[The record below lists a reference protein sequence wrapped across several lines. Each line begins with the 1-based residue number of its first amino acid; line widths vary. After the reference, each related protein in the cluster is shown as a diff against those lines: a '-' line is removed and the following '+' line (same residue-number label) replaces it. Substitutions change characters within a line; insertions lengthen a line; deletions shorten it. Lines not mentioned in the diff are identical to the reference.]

1 MARYAESVR
10 NLNTAQ
16 RIKNRYKVLE
26 RNMNRKHI
34 EWMETLYAI
43 HGDQYKVI
51 QNDRLIDLSQL
62 RQDDPS
68 NFRVTHNYLF
78 QAFRSMI
85 AVAMQNDPQPVVS
98 LVRPGKDARA
108 MARAMER
115 LLKYFYIDKGYEEAV
130 KAALGWT
137 FTCGTGFLGVM
148 WDSEGAPPEWVQ
160 DVDKDGN
167 LVYETRKE
175 IMTGEDGNMVYSPY
189 GTPLTEEVLVP
200 KGSYKKMGD
209 LRFVAPSPFDVFPEG
224 GPTWSQVKSV
234 TIRQFE
240 EKQTLVDVY
249 GDKAKSLVADAN
261 SSDFVRYEEIDGYQ
275 NMDRERELI
284 LVLNYYERPTLEHPE
299 GRRIVIANQQV
310 LHEEDLPGREL
321 PIYPV
326 YDMEHPSTMWGE
338 SAIRQAL
345 EVQRNLNS
353 AETDLWMSRRMHAQ
367 PRLVAEQNSLVDGP
381 TRVPNQ
387 PGAILNV
394 RSTAKFRPS
403 FLTAPPL
410 PRYVEYAPERYQKA
424 IEDIAGAHG
433 VTKGSSK
440 GLMSGRQASV
450 VMAADRQ
457 KWGPTIKNLVKAV
470 ELSSTLGLHLWRE
483 FGPFERSIEIFGQVG
498 TPEDVMIFY
507 REFIPKQVKVHIET
521 SQMMP
526 YNEEIRRQQ
535 INEAWQL
542 GAIKDVNMYWK
553 LQRHGEMGRL
563 LGNDEPSRA
572 RARVEMSKLEQGMNV
587 PVEMH
592 EDHMA
597 HIDEH
602 LERMRSPEWYKLP
615 EKAKSAFRMH
625 VAQHQAILSGENTQN
640 PVLAG
645 KSQMPGLPQEMVAPN
660 RGGGLNLAPS
670 MNAEGQAT
678 NPGVNPSQEI
688 LMGA

>member
-1 MARYAESVR
+1 MSRYAESVK

-16 RIKNRYKVLE
+16 QIRSRYKMLE
-26 RNMNRKHI
+26 RSMHKKHI
-34 EWMETLYAI
+34 EWLETLHAI
-43 HGDQYKVI
+43 HGDQYKIV
-51 QNDRLIDLSQL
+51 QNDRLVDLSQL

-68 NFRVTHNYLF
+68 SFRVTHNYLF
-78 QAFRSMI
+78 QTFRSMI
-85 AVAMQNDPQPVVS
+85 AVALQNEPAPIVS
-98 LVRPGKDARA
+98 LLRPGKDARA
-108 MARAMER
+108 MARAIER
-115 LLKYFYIDKGYEEAV
+115 LLKYFYVDKEYEEAV
-130 KAALGWT
+130 KSALGWT
-137 FTCGTGFLGVM
+137 FTCGTGFLGTM

-160 DVDKDGN
+160 DVDSNGN

-175 IMTGEDGNMVYSPY
+175 LMTGENGEMVLSEF
-189 GTPLTEEVLVP
+189 GTPLTEEVLAP

-209 LRFVAPSPFDVFPEG
+209 LRFVAPSPFDVFPQG

-234 TIRQFE
+234 IIRQYE

-249 GDKAKSLVADAN
+249 GDKAKNLVSDAD
-261 SSDFVRYEEIDGYQ
+261 SKDFVRFDDYSGQ
-275 NMDRERELI
+275 QTVDRERDLV
-284 LVLNYYERPTLEHPE
+284 LVLNYYERPTLDHPE
-299 GRRIVIANQQV
+299 GRRIVVANQMI
-310 LHEEDLPGREL
+310 LHEEELPGREL
-321 PIYPV
+321 PIYPI

-367 PRLVAEQNSLVDGP
+367 PRLLAEQNSLVDGI

-387 PGAILNV
+387 PGAILSV
-394 RSTAKFRPS
+394 RPTAKMRPS
-403 FLTAPPL
+403 FLVAPPL
-410 PRYVEYAPERYQKA
+410 PRFIEYAPERYQKA

-433 VTKGSSK
+433 VTKGDQK

-450 VMAADRQ
+450 IMAADRA
-457 KWGPTIKNLVKAV
+457 KWGPTIKNLVKAIEV
-470 ELSSTLGLHLWRE
+470 ASELGLSLWRE
-483 FGPFERSIEIFGQVG
+483 FGPPERSIQVFGQVG

-507 REFIPKQVKVHIET
+507 RDFIPDQVKVHIET
-521 SQMMP
+521 STMMP

-535 INEAWQL
+535 VNEAWQL
-542 GAIKDVNMYWK
+542 GAIKDVGMYWK

-572 RARVEMSKLEQGMNV
+572 QARIEMTQMEMGRNM

-615 EKAKSAFRMH
+615 EKAKAAFRMH
-625 VAQHQAILSGENTQN
+625 VAQHQAILSGENVQN

-645 KSQMPGLPQEMVAPN
+645 RSQMPGLQPEMVAPG

-678 NPGVNPSQEI
+678 SPGVNPGQEI